1 MMRAIGPVNVTDPM
15 VCYVCD
21 EPYADPRGIQF
32 ASVSRPGR
40 SPSAPVALATT
51 VSTANGEIGDDYS
64 LEVFS
69 LDSRFCLV
77 VSALH
82 REFDIAHLENLKYE
96 FRLDDDWTHADSW
109 CYICHRTRHG
119 KRTIACDHCGRSAC
133 VSHFSLP
140 FVRSDQHGMQVVEIR
155 CARCAQM
162 ASTCDMVVCDYEV
175 QSNLRLNTSLLKL
188 SPLYAHP
195 EHQGVSNNGL
205 FLVKQIED
213 ELAGSVDR
221 LYGPVDKCIKEVVA
235 MLKQS
240 RIYHHT
246 RSKEVVDIKLAN
258 VARTQDGTWK
268 IIDLGSITDFYATE
282 LSATYH
288 FIMCKA
294 TCRALGITRG
304 DMLHFDD
311 SMTVRVRAL
320 ANELLAE
327 TAYLV
332 MLSTLLFGESNLG
345 RLDHG
350 VQEFD
355 SCEGF
360 ILHEHHETMA
370 GRAELSEGGA
380 LFETGQLYLETL
392 SNVLTQMHFIFHSQQ
407 HMIAAQKV
415 RIMKDSM
422 PPAADFYRIESV
434 VSHKR
439 RKTNLIESDDD
450 TLAEELERELASQVN
465 EI

>member
-1 MMRAIGPVNVTDPM
+1 
-15 VCYVCD
+15 
-21 EPYADPRGIQF
+21 
-32 ASVSRPGR
+32 
-40 SPSAPVALATT
+40 
-51 VSTANGEIGDDYS
+51 
-64 LEVFS
+64 
-69 LDSRFCLV
+69 
-77 VSALH
+77 
-82 REFDIAHLENLKYE
+82 
-96 FRLDDDWTHADSW
+96 
-109 CYICHRTRHG
+109 
-119 KRTIACDHCGRSAC
+119 
-133 VSHFSLP
+133 
-140 FVRSDQHGMQVVEIR
+140 
-155 CARCAQM
+155 
-162 ASTCDMVVCDYEV
+162 
-175 QSNLRLNTSLLKL
+175 
-188 SPLYAHP
+188 
-195 EHQGVSNNGL
+195 
-205 FLVKQIED
+205 
-213 ELAGSVDR
+213 
-221 LYGPVDKCIKEVVA
+221 

-282 LSATYH
+282 ISATYH

-311 SMTVRVRAL
+311 TMTVKVRAL

-360 ILHEHHETMA
+360 MLQEHHETMTE
-370 GRAELSEGGA
+370 RVELSEGGA

-392 SNVLTQMHFIFHSQQ
+392 SSVLTQMHFIFHSQQ

-415 RIMKDSM
+415 RILKDSM
-422 PPAADFYRIESV
+422 PQASDFSRI
-434 VSHKR
+434 
-439 RKTNLIESDDD
+439 D
-450 TLAEELERELASQVN
+450 
-465 EI
+465 

>member
-1 MMRAIGPVNVTDPM
+1 M
-15 VCYVCD
+15 
-21 EPYADPRGIQF
+21 
-32 ASVSRPGR
+32 
-40 SPSAPVALATT
+40 
-51 VSTANGEIGDDYS
+51 
-64 LEVFS
+64 
-69 LDSRFCLV
+69 
-77 VSALH
+77 
-82 REFDIAHLENLKYE
+82 
-96 FRLDDDWTHADSW
+96 
-109 CYICHRTRHG
+109 
-119 KRTIACDHCGRSAC
+119 
-133 VSHFSLP
+133 
-140 FVRSDQHGMQVVEIR
+140 
-155 CARCAQM
+155 
-162 ASTCDMVVCDYEV
+162 
-175 QSNLRLNTSLLKL
+175 
-188 SPLYAHP
+188 
-195 EHQGVSNNGL
+195 
-205 FLVKQIED
+205 
-213 ELAGSVDR
+213 
-221 LYGPVDKCIKEVVA
+221 
-235 MLKQS
+235 
-240 RIYHHT
+240 
-246 RSKEVVDIKLAN
+246 VDIKLHAKEVVAN

-282 LSATYH
+282 LSVTYH

-311 SMTVRVRAL
+311 TMTVKVRAL

-360 ILHEHHETMA
+360 MLQEHHETMA
-370 GRAELSEGGA
+370 EREELSEGGA

-422 PPAADFYRIESV
+422 PPAADFYRIDSV

-450 TLAEELERELASQVN
+450 TLAEELERKLASQVN